1 MKKYKNK
8 KIIIATGGTGGH
20 VFPAYSLA
28 KYLQKNSFSIE
39 VITDERGLRFLKRYK
54 ELRLIL
60 NNSSTIF
67 KKNFFSIFL
76 SVCLITYSFLKSL
89 FILRK
94 SKPYLVFGMGGYSS
108 FPVCM
113 AARFLGIPFI
123 IYENNLVIGKSNKF
137 LLPFAYKIFLAYSE
151 LEGIL
156 KKYTHKKVTTGNLL
170 REEIL
175 NFKKRKKKSKEKR
188 LNILI
193 LGGSQA
199 AKSFGDT
206 LPGILNKC
214 SKEGLKIQ
222 VFQQCIVGQE
232 KKIKGEYNSTNIKCR
247 LFNFSKNITEYFSK
261 VDFVITRSGSSIISE
276 LLNCNIPFVS
286 IPYPY
291 AADNHQEKNGIYF
304 KNKGYSFLLKENE
317 VKSKLFPLIKL
328 IYKDKEILKRIINN
342 QKKYSDKNVFKEI
355 KSEIEKLINDKN

>member
-1 MKKYKNK
+1 MKIFKNK

-28 KYLQKNSFSIE
+28 KYLQKNFFSIE
-39 VITDERGLRFLKRYK
+39 VITDKRGLKFLKKYK
-54 ELRLIL
+54 GLKLIV

-67 KKNFFSIFL
+67 KKNIYNTFL
-76 SVCLITYSFLKSL
+76 SACLVIFSFLKSL
-89 FILRK
+89 IILNK
-94 SKPYLVFGMGGYSS
+94 SKPLLVFGMGGYSS

-113 AARFLGIPFI
+113 AAKFLKIPFI
-123 IYENNLVIGKSNKF
+123 IYENNLLLGKSNKY
-137 LLPFAYKIFLAYSE
+137 LLPYAHKILIAYPE

-156 KKYTHKKVTTGNLL
+156 KKHNHKKVITGNIL

-175 NFKKRKKKSKEKR
+175 NFKKRKKRTRENKF
-188 LNILI
+188 NILI

-199 AKSFGDT
+199 AKSFGDI
-206 LPGILNKC
+206 LPEILNKC
-214 SKEGLKIQ
+214 SKDGLKIR
-222 VFQQCIVGQE
+222 VFQQCTAGQE
-232 KKIKGEYNSTNIKCR
+232 KKIKREYNSPNIEHK
-247 LFNFSKNITEYFSK
+247 LFSFSKNIQEYFYK

-291 AADNHQEKNGIYF
+291 AADNHQEKNAIYF
-304 KNKGYSFLLKENE
+304 KNKGYSFLLNENE
-317 VKSKLFPLIKL
+317 VKSKLFSLIKL

-342 QKKYSDKNVFKEI
+342 QKKYSDKNVFKKI